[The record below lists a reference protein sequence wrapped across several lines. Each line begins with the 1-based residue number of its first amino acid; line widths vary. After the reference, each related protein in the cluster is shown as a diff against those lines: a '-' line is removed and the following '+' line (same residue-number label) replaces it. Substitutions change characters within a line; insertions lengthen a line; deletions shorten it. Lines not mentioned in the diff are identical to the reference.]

1 MTIIT
6 IYLSRCIGTC
16 GMENCMK
23 KGKKITENEL
33 KRIELKNEL
42 ERMQQDMQM
51 TYDNLSYVV
60 DPDLIDCYIF
70 QLNAIQK
77 KYKFILN
84 QVKEEWLSADI

>member
-1 MTIIT
+1 
-6 IYLSRCIGTC
+6 
-16 GMENCMK
+16 MK
-23 KGKKITENEL
+23 KGKKITGNEL
-33 KRIELKNEL
+33 KRMELKNEL

-84 QVKEEWLSADI
+84 QVKEEWVSADI

>member
-1 MTIIT
+1 
-6 IYLSRCIGTC
+6 
-16 GMENCMK
+16 MK

-42 ERMQQDMQM
+42 ERMHQDMQM